1 MNWVDGLILGVVA
14 LSMLISVVRGFVRE
28 ALSLV
33 VWFISFLIA
42 QKFYESFAKYFS
54 HFDDPMIQNGIAIG
68 VLFLG
73 SLIIG
78 SIMSNLFSDLIQ
90 KSGLSGLDRM
100 IGVIFG
106 GLRGVLIVG
115 AVLFGASML
124 SDLEQAPAW
133 QQSSMVP
140 HFSDL
145 TQWLFTKAQENPD
158 LFPDLSGK
166 RL

>member
-33 VWFISFLIA
+33 VWFVSFLIT
-42 QKFYESFAKYFS
+42 QKFYEPFAKYFS
-54 HFDDPMIQNGIAIG
+54 NFDDPMIQNGLAIG
-68 VLFLG
+68 GLFIG
-73 SLIIG
+73 SLVIG
-78 SIMSNLFSDLIQ
+78 SIMSNLLSEIIQ

-106 GLRGVLIVG
+106 ALRGVLIV
-115 AVLFGASML
+115 AALLFGANIL
-124 SDLEQAPAW
+124 SELEQSPAW

-140 HFSDL
+140 HFSQL
-145 TQWLFTKAQENPD
+145 TQWLFAKAQENPE

-166 RL
+166 IL